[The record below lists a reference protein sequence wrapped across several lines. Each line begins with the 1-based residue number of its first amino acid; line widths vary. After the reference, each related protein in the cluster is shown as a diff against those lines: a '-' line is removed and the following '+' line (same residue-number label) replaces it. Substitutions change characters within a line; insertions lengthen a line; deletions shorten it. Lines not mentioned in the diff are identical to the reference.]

1 MRVSFGRQC
10 PPIPSLGSRIFTFH
24 LVLRA
29 SRSSE
34 KFMLFAWQ
42 YRYRSSANAICRY
55 LCAFSIVFVISAT
68 SIFDTGC
75 IGMPRLV
82 LVTGLLLLLLV
93 FILLLPACVSMPSL
107 SAPAI
112 TQVLLLLLLTPLLLF
127 PPL

>member
-10 PPIPSLGSRIFTFH
+10 PPIPSRGSRIFTFH

-34 KFMLFAWQ
+34 KFRLFAWQ

-68 SIFDTGC
+68 SIFETGC
-75 IGMPRLV
+75 IGIPRLL
-82 LVTGLLLLLLV
+82 LVTELLLLLLLLLV
-93 FILLLPACVSMPSL
+93 LVLFILFS
-107 SAPAI
+107 
-112 TQVLLLLLLTPLLLF
+112 
-127 PPL
+127 

>member
-10 PPIPSLGSRIFTFH
+10 PPIPSLGSRILTFH

-29 SRSSE
+29 SRSSG

-55 LCAFSIVFVISAT
+55 LCAFSIVFVISAI

-75 IGMPRLV
+75 IGMPRL
-82 LVTGLLLLLLV
+82 LLV
-93 FILLLPACVSMPSL
+93 MVMS
-107 SAPAI
+107 
-112 TQVLLLLLLTPLLLF
+112 VLLLLLLLLLLF
-127 PPL
+127 SLSTS